1 MRYLL
6 LILGLCLTPNLVAQ
20 DCKAYFDA
28 SDKLLTIPVH
38 SYFTHAGGKRPGEMI
53 RLNGDSYF
61 LVQGKWTKSRFTMQE
76 MHEQVLENRKNN
88 KVSCQHVRDEAVNG
102 ESAAVFTTHSE
113 SEDAT
118 ANSTAWI
125 SKSKGLLL
133 REELDLEGD
142 RISTRYEYTNV
153 TAPKI

>member
-6 LILGLCLTPNLVAQ
+6 IILGLCLTPSLVAQ
-20 DCKAYFDA
+20 DCKTYFDA
-28 SDKLLTIPVH
+28 SDKLLTTPVH
-38 SYFTHAGGKRPGEMI
+38 SYFAHTAGKRPGEMI

-61 LVQGKWTKSRFTMQE
+61 LVQGKWTKSRFSMQE

-88 KVSCQHVRDEAVNG
+88 KVSCQHVRDESVNG

-118 ANSTAWI
+118 ANGTAWI
-125 SKSKGLLL
+125 SKNKGLLL
-133 REELDLEGD
+133 REEIDLEGD
-142 RISTRYEYTNV
+142 HLTTRYEYTNV